1 MWKKVAIVVA
11 CGLFLG
17 LGSLT
22 YAAEVGTTAL
32 NFLKLGVGV
41 RAIGMGGA
49 FSAVADD
56 ASCIYWNPA
65 GLVQLEDNQ
74 VEFMHTNYLL
84 GINYEYIVLA
94 QKLDEKS
101 ALGVSFG
108 WLDSGDIK
116 RTTINEPGGTGEY
129 FAAKDT
135 VATLGTARKMGENLF
150 LGVGIKFMA
159 ENLDDQQAQTWAV
172 DLGSIINLTPELY
185 LSGGIQNLGGKMTF
199 MEEEERLPLNY
210 RVGIAY
216 KPSSNGFILALDLN
230 QPVDNELCVNIGTE
244 FNNGPLALRGGYA
257 SGPADI
263 GSGFSFGFG
272 LKLLQFG
279 LNYAWVPYGK
289 LGDVHRVSLNINY

>member
-1 MWKKVAIVVA
+1 MWKKVAIVVV
-11 CGLFLG
+11 CGLLLG
-17 LGSLT
+17 LGSLA

-32 NFLKLGVGV
+32 NFLKLGVGI

-56 ASCIYWNPA
+56 ASSIYWNPA

-84 GINYEYIVLA
+84 GINYEYVVLA

-108 WLDSGDIK
+108 WLNSGDIE
-116 RTTINEPGGTGEY
+116 RTTMNEPGGTGEY

-135 VATLGTARKMGENLF
+135 VATLGTARKMGENLL

-159 ENLDDQQAQTWAV
+159 ENLDDQQAQTWGV
-172 DLGSIINLTPELY
+172 DLGSIIKLTPELS
-185 LSGGIQNLGGKMTF
+185 LSGGIQNLGGKMRF
-199 MEEEERLPLNY
+199 MEEEDRLPLNY

-230 QPVDNELCVNIGTE
+230 QPVDNELYVNIGTE
-244 FNNGPLALRGGYA
+244 FSNGPLALRGGYA